1 MKYAPLLALM
11 AQLSVA
17 AQTTQFDKT
26 DLMKGRAPVDFFDA
40 LPSTTW
46 VDGHSLQIN
55 SKGENSILNLKT
67 AKSRP
72 AQPITR
78 SPSAGILRLKDND
91 LFLTTPNGEIRLT
104 DDPEAEQ
111 NPTFSPDSTYIAYTK
126 GNNLYTYHVKEKRE
140 KKITTDGNQTI
151 LNGYA
156 TWIYWEEIY
165 GRSTTFRAFWW
176 SPDSRRIAYMRFDET
191 NTPMFPLYSSMGQH
205 GHLEETRY
213 PKAGDPNP
221 TAKLGFVSPDGGK
234 TLWADFNE
242 KEDQYFGWPKWLS
255 DGSGLIVQ
263 WVNRGNDHLKIFNVS
278 PTNGA
283 KKQIYEEQQ
292 STWISIDEAEERLHL
307 LESSKEMLVLSDK
320 SGWKQLYLHNLDGTF
335 KNKVTDGK
343 LTITEVYGVDAKTR
357 TVYFQARGIENSA
370 RFDLYR
376 VGLDGKNLKRLSFG
390 AFSHRSIIPSP
401 DLSYFVTTYSN
412 LTTPNRTAVI
422 DQNGKV
428 VRELGDMKGK
438 AFQNYSPARTE
449 LIRVKSDDGRYDL
462 PLVITYPSNYTPG
475 TRYPVLLSIYGGPNA
490 GTVFDQW
497 SWTPARQWLA
507 EEGMVQVAFD
517 HRASGHFGKEGAN
530 FLHRN
535 LGEWEL
541 RDYSTMARYLIN
553 EGIADPERIGITGF
567 SYGGYMS
574 CLALTKGSDVFTH
587 GMAGGSVTD
596 WKYYDTAYTER
607 FMDTPQENPEGYRA
621 ASVLTY
627 VNDYKGNLLITHGT
641 MDDNVHMQNSLQLVS
656 DLQNAKKDFE
666 FMLYPEERHGYR
678 GEKGVHFQR
687 LKNKFIYQ
695 HLLRKPMPDVL

>member
-1 MKYAPLLALM
+1 
-11 AQLSVA
+11 
-17 AQTTQFDKT
+17 
-26 DLMKGRAPVDFFDA
+26 
-40 LPSTTW
+40 
-46 VDGHSLQIN
+46 
-55 SKGENSILNLKT
+55 
-67 AKSRP
+67 
-72 AQPITR
+72 
-78 SPSAGILRLKDND
+78 
-91 LFLTTPNGEIRLT
+91 
-104 DDPEAEQ
+104 
-111 NPTFSPDSTYIAYTK
+111 
-126 GNNLYTYHVKEKRE
+126 
-140 KKITTDGNQTI
+140 
-151 LNGYA
+151 
-156 TWIYWEEIY
+156 
-165 GRSTTFRAFWW
+165 
-176 SPDSRRIAYMRFDET
+176 
-191 NTPMFPLYSSMGQH
+191 
-205 GHLEETRY
+205 
-213 PKAGDPNP
+213 
-221 TAKLGFVSPDGGK
+221 
-234 TLWADFNE
+234 
-242 KEDQYFGWPKWLS
+242 
-255 DGSGLIVQ
+255 
-263 WVNRGNDHLKIFNVS
+263 
-278 PTNGA
+278 
-283 KKQIYEEQQ
+283 
-292 STWISIDEAEERLHL
+292 
-307 LESSKEMLVLSDK
+307 
-320 SGWKQLYLHNLDGTF
+320 
-335 KNKVTDGK
+335 
-343 LTITEVYGVDAKTR
+343 
-357 TVYFQARGIENSA
+357 
-370 RFDLYR
+370 
-376 VGLDGKNLKRLSFG
+376 
-390 AFSHRSIIPSP
+390 
-401 DLSYFVTTYSN
+401 
-412 LTTPNRTAVI
+412 
-422 DQNGKV
+422 
-428 VRELGDMKGK
+428 MKGK